1 MLQAEVK
8 KLKITAENINSV
20 LAKKNAVIKKGK
32 KKREKL
38 EKIITARSVRREKES
53 NIEKK
58 SPIGG
63 AFKSSLDSIKKTVIS
78 GPMDVMGKV
87 IQFGALMLLGGMFQ
101 AIPEF
106 LTKGGGLF
114 GKLGEW
120 GQGIADFFSTMWEGA
135 KNFFTGI
142 KENENVQKA
151 LEGIQGAFEKIG
163 EILPDLSNVSKIF
176 TGELDKSPLKDA
188 VNDVDLQKAA
198 EQVSGGEDNEISKFV
213 NNEFDDKFGDIDLN
227 NLNIKPPEKRLS
239 GGTVQSGRSYLVGE
253 SGPELLIAKAKF
265 NQPDLIGNNSVWGGK
280 TKTIYMPQRLIV
292 KE

>member
-1 MLQAEVK
+1 MLQEEVK

-20 LAKKNAVIKKGK
+20 LTKKNSAIKKGK

-135 KNFFTGI
+135 KNFFTGV

-163 EILPDLSNVSKIF
+163 EMLPDLSKVSNIF
-176 TGELDKSPLKDA
+176 TNEVDNSPLKDA
-188 VNDVDLQKAA
+188 INDLDLQRATEQVDDSKVNDLS
-198 EQVSGGEDNEISKFV
+198 EFV
-213 NNEFDDKFGDIDLN
+213 NNEFNEQFGNVD
-227 NLNIKPPEKRLS
+227 LNIKPSDIDKKAIGGPS
-239 GGTVQSGRSYLVGE
+239 GGWTLVGE
-253 SGPELLIAKAKF
+253 RGPEVLFAKTTIQ
-265 NQPDLIGNNSVWGGK
+265 QPDLIGNTSVWGGK

>member
-1 MLQAEVK
+1 MLQAEVQ

-20 LAKKNAVIKKGK
+20 LTKKNDVLKKRK
-32 KKREKL
+32 KKKEQL

-58 SPIGG
+58 PPIGG

-87 IQFGALMLLGGMFQ
+87 IQFGALLLLGGMFQ

-135 KNFFTGI
+135 KNFFTGV
-142 KENENVQKA
+142 KENDNVKKA
-151 LEGIQGAFEKIG
+151 LEGIKGAFEKLG
-163 EILPDLSNVSKIF
+163 EMLPDLSKVSKIF
-176 TGELDKSPLKDA
+176 TGEVDKSPLKDA
-188 VNDVDLQKAA
+188 INDVDLQKAA
-198 EQVSGGEDNEISKFV
+198 EQVNSGGEDNEISKFV
-213 NNEFDDKFGDIDLN
+213 NKEFDNKFGDVD
-227 NLNIKPPEKRLS
+227 LNIKPPEKRLS

>member
-20 LAKKNAVIKKGK
+20 LTKKNDVLKKRK
-32 KKREKL
+32 KKKEQL

-53 NIEKK
+53 KIEKK

-87 IQFGALMLLGGMFQ
+87 IQFGALLLLGGMFQ

-135 KNFFTGI
+135 KNFFTGV
-142 KENENVQKA
+142 KEDDNVKKA
-151 LEGIQGAFEKIG
+151 LEGIQGAFEQIG
-163 EILPDLSNVSKIF
+163 EMLPDLSNVSKIF
-176 TGELDKSPLKDA
+176 KNEVDNSPLKDA
-188 VNDVDLQKAA
+188 VNDLDLLEAA
-198 EQVSGGEDNEISKFV
+198 KKLSNGEDNELSKFV
-213 NNEFDDKFGDIDLN
+213 DNEFNDKFGDVDLN
-227 NLNIKPPEKRLS
+227 IPTSDIDKKAIGGPS
-239 GGTVQSGRSYLVGE
+239 GGWTLVGE
-253 SGPELLIAKAKF
+253 RGPEVLFAKTTIQ
-265 NQPDLIGNNSVWGGK
+265 QPDLIGNNSVWGGK